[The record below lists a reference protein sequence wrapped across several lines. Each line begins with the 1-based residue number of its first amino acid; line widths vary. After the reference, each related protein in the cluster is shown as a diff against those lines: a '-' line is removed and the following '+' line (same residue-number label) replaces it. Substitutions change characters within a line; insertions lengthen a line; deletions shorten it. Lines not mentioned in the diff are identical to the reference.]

1 MFKNGFWWHQ
11 NWFTKMF
18 WCVYNSKGY
27 VWPRRLIFK
36 LYICNVTHN
45 ICFLLILS
53 IFKLHLLSKLCYKKR
68 FYINFQLP
76 FKKIVLKDFSSW
88 RLFLFLAK
96 HMFKLV
102 QINDLLTC
110 VCFSSTGNY
119 SSFMQKEIFE
129 QPESVIN
136 TMRGRMNFE
145 TNMVVLG
152 GIKVDR
158 SFWLFIST
166 VVFMALMIGMDLHS
180 FLKWE

>member
-1 MFKNGFWWHQ
+1 MI
-11 NWFTKMF
+11 FTH
-18 WCVYNSKGY
+18 
-27 VWPRRLIFK
+27 LIC
-36 LYICNVTHN
+36 LTR
-45 ICFLLILS
+45 
-53 IFKLHLLSKLCYKKR
+53 LHLLSKLCYKKW
-68 FYINFQLP
+68 FYINFQLS
-76 FKKIVLKDFSSW
+76 FNKIVLKDFSSW
-88 RLFLFLAK
+88 RPFLFLAK
-96 HMFKLV
+96 YMFKLV

-145 TNMVVLG
+145 TNTVVLG

-166 VVFMALMIGMDLHS
+166 VVFMALMIGIVLHL
-180 FLKWE
+180 FLNWE